1 MKKIVIVF
9 HFAFFILHFSLSQAQ
24 TPAFLKNPNQHWID
38 SVFNALTPDER
49 IGQLIMV
56 SAHGYPNNPKRV
68 IIDTAVSSPRYVERM
83 IRDYKVGGLVFFQG
97 GPVQE
102 AQLTNYYNSISKVPL
117 LVAMDAE
124 WGLNMRLD
132 SSVRF
137 PYQMTLGAMVGN
149 DDLIYRMGKSLA
161 AQSKR
166 MGIHVNFAPS
176 VDVNN
181 NANNP
186 VINFRSFGEN
196 PQKVLDKSYAYIK
209 GMQDGGLLTSAKHF
223 PGHGDTGVDS
233 HNVLPLISH
242 SRARLDSVELYPFKE
257 LIKRGLDGVMI
268 AHLSIPA
275 LDTTRNLP
283 STLSKKIVTNV
294 LRKELGFSGLIYSD
308 AMNMKGLTNLF
319 PNGKGDAMGL
329 EAGMDVLEFSP
340 NIPNAIAEIKKS
352 IAEGRISQA
361 EIDARV
367 KKVLAAKAWAGLDK
381 AKPIDTQNLIED
393 INDKEAE
400 LINRLTTEKALTVLK
415 NNNNLLPIRD
425 LDKLNI
431 ASLSITDAPLISP
444 LLIEGKG
451 AGVGSPRSV
460 SSQTAPSNVI
470 DLGARAE
477 ISTSNGGLTTFQQTL
492 DLYTN
497 IDHYNLNNSSADSI
511 IKQTLAVLKSYDVVL
526 VGTHLN
532 NIRPGRNY
540 GVTPTV
546 VRILKDMAN
555 SSNAVISIFGNP
567 YSLNKL
573 DDIDKAKALI
583 MAYQLT
589 PFTEDLSAQLIF
601 GAIPAL
607 GKLPVTVNEKFKYG
621 AGINTEAIGRLKYT
635 IAEEI
640 GLNTKQ
646 LTTKIDSI
654 VNNAI
659 AQKATPSAVVQLAK
673 DGKVFFRKAYGTHTY
688 PDEKTLP
695 RFKTLATL
703 AKLTDLYD
711 LASVTKV
718 STSTLALMRLVD
730 EGKFDLDGT
739 MKDYLPQFKN
749 SNKADLV
756 WRNILTHQARLKA
769 WIPFW
774 RDCRNEDGT
783 WKNRTFRWGT
793 EPEGAFTVQVTD
805 SLWLHKKYYKKIFKA
820 IKDSPLNEK
829 QEYVYSDLSFILYP
843 QVVKNITGQDFE
855 EYLKSNVYKKIGA
868 NSLTYNPRRF
878 YDLSQIVPSERD
890 TFFRQTVIH
899 GRVHDEGA
907 AMLEGLSGHAGL
919 FGNANDLM
927 KLTQTYLQK
936 GSYGGQHFIS
946 ENTITEF
953 TRYQFPDSRRGL
965 GFDKP
970 CPVYCGNAPKSASP
984 QSYGHTGFTGI
995 MTWNDP
1001 AIGLNY
1007 VFLSNRVYPTR
1018 DNNKLSSLN
1027 VRTAI
1032 AQVVYDLLGK

>member
-1 MKKIVIVF
+1 MKKILFLLCFSLFTF
-9 HFAFFILHFSLSQAQ
+9 HFSQAQ
-24 TPAFLKNPNQHWID
+24 TPAFLKNPNQRWID

-137 PYQMTLGAMVGN
+137 PYQMTLGAMQGN

-161 AQSKR
+161 AHGKR

-209 GMQDGGLLTSAKHF
+209 GMQDGGMLTSAKHF

-233 HNVLPLISH
+233 HNVLPLIPH

-275 LDTTRNLP
+275 LDTTRDLP
-283 STLSKKIVTNV
+283 STLSKKIVTDV
-294 LRKELGFSGLIYSD
+294 LRKELGFNGLIYSD

-340 NIPNAIAEIKKS
+340 SIPDAIAEIKKS
-352 IAEGRISQA
+352 IAEGRITQA

-367 KKVLAAKAWAGLDK
+367 KKILAAKAWVGLDK
-381 AKPIDTQNLIED
+381 AKPIDTRNLVED

-400 LINRLTTEKALTVLK
+400 LINRLTTEKALTILK
-415 NNNNLLPIRD
+415 NDGNVLPIRD

-431 ASLSITDAPLISP
+431 ASLSITDAPLSSPIAP
-444 LLIEGKG
+444 LL
-451 AGVGSPRSV
+451 VSSPTTSASRSAP
-460 SSQTAPSNVI
+460 SQTAPNNVI
-470 DLGARAE
+470 DLGTRAE
-477 ISTSNGGLTTFQQTL
+477 IMASSGGLTTFQQTL
-492 DLYTN
+492 SLYTN
-497 IDHYNLNNSSADSI
+497 IDHYNLNNSSPDSTI
-511 IKQTLAVLKSYDVVL
+511 RQIQTALKSYDIVL
-526 VGTHLN
+526 VGAHLN

-540 GVTPTV
+540 GIMPTTAK
-546 VRILKDMAN
+546 ILKEIAN
-555 SSNAVISIFGNP
+555 SGNAVISIFGNP
-567 YSLNKL
+567 YSINKL
-573 DDIDKAKALI
+573 EDMDKAKALI

-621 AGINTEAIGRLKYT
+621 AGIETPAIGRLKYT
-635 IAEEI
+635 IPEEI

-654 VNNAI
+654 VNDALTK
-659 AQKATPSAVVQLAK
+659 KATPSAVVQLAK
-673 DGKVFFRKAYGTHTY
+673 DGKVFFRKAYGKPTY
-688 PDEKTLP
+688 ESIQ
-695 RFKTLATL
+695 AV
-703 AKLTDLYD
+703 KLTDLYD

-739 MKDYLPQFKN
+739 MKDYLPQLKN

-756 WRNILTHQARLKA
+756 WRNVLTHQARLKA

-783 WKNRTFRWGT
+783 WKNKTFRWGT
-793 EPEGAFTVQVTD
+793 QPQGAYSVQVTD
-805 SLWLHKKYYKKIFKA
+805 SLWLHKKYSKKIFKA

-829 QEYVYSDLSFILYP
+829 EEYVYSDLSFILYP
-843 QVVKNITGQDFE
+843 QVVKNITGQGFE
-855 EYLKSNVYKKIGA
+855 EYLKSNVYRKIGA

-878 YDLSQIVPSERD
+878 YNLSQIVPSERD
-890 TFFRQTVIH
+890 TFFRQTVIQ

-927 KLTQTYLQK
+927 KLMQTYLQK

-946 ENTITEF
+946 ENTIAEF
-953 TRYQFPDSRRGL
+953 TRYQFPNSRRGI

-970 CPVYCGNAPKSASP
+970 CQVYCGNAPKSASP

>member
-1 MKKIVIVF
+1 MKKSIFLLCFSFFVF
-9 HFAFFILHFSLSQAQ
+9 HFSFAQ
-24 TPAFLKNPNQHWID
+24 TPAFLKNPNQRWID

-68 IIDTAVSSPRYVERM
+68 IIDTAVSNPRYVERM

-132 SSVRF
+132 SAVRF
-137 PYQMTLGAMVGN
+137 PYQMTLGAIQGN

-161 AQSKR
+161 AHSKR

-233 HNVLPLISH
+233 HNALPIISH

-275 LDTTRNLP
+275 LDTTQNLP
-283 STLSKKIVTNV
+283 STLSKKIVTDV
-294 LRKELGFSGLIYSD
+294 LRKELNFNGLIYSD

-329 EAGMDVLEFSP
+329 EAGMDILEFSP
-340 NIPNAIAEIKKS
+340 NISNAIAEIKKS

-367 KKVLAAKAWAGLDK
+367 KKVLAAKVWVGLDK
-381 AKPIDTQNLIED
+381 AKPIDTKNLIED

-400 LINRLTTEKALTVLK
+400 LINRLTTEKALTVLR
-415 NNNNLLPIRD
+415 NDGNLLPIRD
-425 LDKLNI
+425 FDKLKI
-431 ASLSITDAPLISP
+431 ASLSITDAPL
-444 LLIEGKG
+444 
-451 AGVGSPRSV
+451 SV
-460 SSQTAPSNVI
+460 SSPISRSVGEKIETI
-470 DLGARAE
+470 DLGNRAD
-477 ISTSNGGLTTFQQTL
+477 ISTSNNGLTTFQQTL
-492 DLYTN
+492 SLYTN
-497 IDHYNLNNSSADSI
+497 IDHYNLNNSSTDSVI
-511 IKQTLAVLKSYDVVL
+511 VQVQQALKNYDVVL
-526 VGTHLN
+526 VGAHLN

-540 GVTPTV
+540 GIMPVTAQ
-546 VRILKDMAN
+546 ILKKMGN
-555 SSNAVISIFGNP
+555 STNAVITIFGNP

-573 DDIDKAKALI
+573 EDVDKAKALI

-589 PFTEDLSAQLIF
+589 PFTEELSAQLIF
-601 GAIPAL
+601 GAIPAS

-635 IAEEI
+635 IPEEV

-646 LTTKIDSI
+646 LTAKIDSI

-659 AQKATPSAVVQLAK
+659 SQKATPSAVVQLAK
-673 DGKVFFRKAYGTHTY
+673 DGKVFFRKAYGKPTY
-688 PDEKTLP
+688 GSTQLV
-695 RFKTLATL
+695 
-703 AKLTDLYD
+703 KLTDLYD

-730 EGKFDLDGT
+730 EGKFNLDGT
-739 MKDYLPQFKN
+739 MKDYLPDLKN

-756 WRNILTHQARLKA
+756 WRNILTHEARLKA

-783 WKNRTFRWGT
+783 WKNKTFRWGT
-793 EPEGAFTVQVTD
+793 QPQGAYSVQVTD

-820 IKDSPLNEK
+820 IKDSPLNER
-829 QEYVYSDLSFILYP
+829 QEYIYSDLSFILYP
-843 QVVKNITGQDFE
+843 QVIKNITGQGFE
-855 EYLKSNVYKKIGA
+855 DYLKNNVYKKIGA

-878 YDLSQIVPSERD
+878 YNLSQIVPSERD

-936 GSYGGQHFIS
+936 GSYGGQRFIS
-946 ENTITEF
+946 ENTIEEF
-953 TRYQFPDSRRGL
+953 TRYQFTDSRRGI

-970 CPVYCGNAPKSASP
+970 CPVYCGNAPKSASAA
-984 QSYGHTGFTGI
+984 SYGHTGFTGI

-1032 AQVVYDLLGK
+1032 AQVVYELLGK

>member
-1 MKKIVIVF
+1 MKKLLFVSYF
-9 HFAFFILHFSLSQAQ
+9 SLFAFHYSLSQAQ
-24 TPAFLKNPNQHWID
+24 TPAFLKNPNQRWID

-137 PYQMTLGAMVGN
+137 PYQMTLGAIVGN

-233 HNVLPLISH
+233 HNVLPLIPH
-242 SRARLDSVELYPFKE
+242 NRARLDSVELYPFKE

-275 LDTTRNLP
+275 LDTTHNLP
-283 STLSKKIVTNV
+283 STLSKKIVTDV
-294 LRKELGFSGLIYSD
+294 LHKELGFNGLIYSD

-340 NIPNAIAEIKKS
+340 SIPDAIAEIKKS

-381 AKPIDTQNLIED
+381 AKPIDTKNLIED

-425 LDKLNI
+425 LDKLTI
-431 ASLSITDAPLISP
+431 ASLSITDAPL
-444 LLIEGKG
+444 LLPTLTEVKG
-451 AGVGSPRSV
+451 AAGVG
-460 SSQTAPSNVI
+460 VI
-470 DLGARAE
+470 DLGTRAE
-477 ISTSNGGLTTFQQTL
+477 ISTSNAGLTTFQQTL

-497 IDHYNLNNSSADSI
+497 IDHYNLNNGSADSV

-526 VGTHLN
+526 VGAHLN

-573 DDIDKAKALI
+573 EDIDKAKALI

-654 VNNAI
+654 VNYAI

-673 DGKVFFRKAYGTHTY
+673 DGKVFFRKAYGKPTY
-688 PDEKTLP
+688 ESNQPV
-695 RFKTLATL
+695 
-703 AKLTDLYD
+703 KLTDLYD

-756 WRNILTHQARLKA
+756 WRNVLTHQARLKA

-793 EPEGAFTVQVTD
+793 QPQGTYSVQVTD

-820 IKDSPLNEK
+820 IKDSPLNDK

-855 EYLKSNVYKKIGA
+855 EYLKSNVYRKIGA

-878 YDLSQIVPSERD
+878 YNLNQIVPSERD
-890 TFFRQTVIH
+890 TFFRQTVIQ

-946 ENTITEF
+946 ENTLAEF
-953 TRYQFPDSRRGL
+953 TRYQFSNSRRGL

-970 CPVYCGNAPKSASP
+970 CQMYCGNAPKSASP